1 MRNCLIFVAALVLAA
16 CVDRSQTP
24 IMPGASQIG
33 TVQPV
38 LAATL
43 RTPDPETGWFDNGR
57 ADTLRYLSLDVS
69 VPPTH
74 RRGRISNGYASPDP
88 ARDFTIAARDDL
100 DSEQSFQSR
109 LQSVISGKPA
119 DERDIILYVHG
130 YNNSFLDG
138 VYRTAQIAHD
148 FELPGVAMHFSW
160 PSAANPLGYT
170 YDRDSVLFARD
181 GLERMLRMLARQTT
195 GEIVLVGHSLGTML
209 VMETMRQ
216 IDIATPGWSETQL
229 GGVILISPD
238 LDVELFKAQADRL
251 TQMPQ
256 PFAIFVSSRDRALQL
271 SARINGAGNRLGNL
285 ADAEELSD
293 YPVTLI
299 DVSEFTTLANGGHF
313 TVGTSPVLISLLSQ
327 SGQLRNA
334 FQRDRASQAGL
345 LPGTAITV
353 KNATQLILSPH
364 LVMQE

>member
-1 MRNCLIFVAALVLAA
+1 MRNCLIFVAAVMLAA
-16 CVDRSQTP
+16 CVDRGQTP
-24 IMPGASQIG
+24 IIPEAARIG

-57 ADTLRYLSLDVS
+57 ADELRYLSLDVA
-69 VPPTH
+69 VPPSH
-74 RRGRISNGYASPDP
+74 RRGRISNGYTSPDP
-88 ARDFTIAARDDL
+88 SRDFTIAARDDL
-100 DSEQSFQSR
+100 NGAQSFQSR
-109 LQSVISGKPA
+109 LQSHIARKPA
-119 DERDIILYVHG
+119 DERDIVLYVHG

-148 FELPGVAMHFSW
+148 FEVPGIAVHFSW

-181 GLERMLRMLARQTT
+181 GLEKMLRNLANQTS
-195 GEIVLVGHSLGTML
+195 GEIVVIGHSLGTML
-209 VMETMRQ
+209 VMETLRQ
-216 IDIATPGWSETQL
+216 IDIASPGWADAEL
-229 GGVILISPD
+229 GGVVLISPD
-238 LDVELFKAQADRL
+238 LDVDLFKTQADRL
-251 TQMPQ
+251 APMPE

-271 SARINGAGNRLGNL
+271 SARINGASNRLGNL
-285 ADAEELSD
+285 SDAAELSE

-299 DVSEFTTLANGGHF
+299 DVSEFTTLENGGHF

-334 FQRDRASQAGL
+334 FQKDRAAQAGL

-364 LVMQE
+364 LVLQD

>member
-1 MRNCLIFVAALVLAA
+1 MPEAA
-16 CVDRSQTP
+16 R
-24 IMPGASQIG
+24 IG
-33 TVQPV
+33 TVQTV

-57 ADTLRYLSLDVS
+57 ADRLRYLSLDVS

-74 RRGRISNGYASPDP
+74 ERGRISNGFASPNP
-88 ARDFTIAARDDL
+88 TRDFTIAARRDMDT
-100 DSEQSFQSR
+100 EQSFEAR
-109 LQSVISGKPA
+109 LQSAMAEKPA

-138 VYRTAQIAHD
+138 VYRMAQIAHD
-148 FELPGVAMHFSW
+148 FELPGVAVHFSW

-181 GLERMLRMLARQTT
+181 GLERMLRTVAGKTS

-216 IDIATPGWSETQL
+216 MDIATPGWSEREL

-238 LDVELFKAQADRL
+238 LDVDLFKTQADRL
-251 TQMPQ
+251 ARMPQ

-285 ADAEELSD
+285 ADAEALAE
-293 YPVTLI
+293 YPVTLV
-299 DVSEFTTLANGGHF
+299 DVSEFTTLANAGHF
-313 TVGTSPVLISLLSQ
+313 TLGTSPVLISLLSQ
-327 SGQLRNA
+327 SGQLRRT
-334 FQRDRASQAGL
+334 FQRDRAAQAGL

-364 LVMQE
+364 LILQDQ